1 MSMELAITGTGAVS
15 SAGWGVAV
23 MMEAL
28 RSGASIPV
36 SLLERPLGDSVVR
49 TPVKR
54 VPDAPANMPKS
65 ARLRRASPITR
76 FAAAAAMEA
85 LGTERAAESLSG
97 RLRVGVIFTL
107 VNGCVNYSN
116 RFFGEVLA
124 DPTLA
129 SPILFPETVF
139 NAPSSHISAL
149 IGSNSPNDSIVG
161 DETAFLTGID
171 LATEWITRGDVDG
184 CLIVAAEETD
194 WLSAE
199 GLCFYSKHHVPSEGA
214 GAIYL
219 EAGPGNVRLHHLPD
233 PAPYPFRGRANAMRD
248 IRKTLSAEDEGH
260 TLLVDSR
267 AGVTRFDRAE
277 TQAWIDWA
285 GPRWSPKLVLGESMG
300 AACALQVVAAVEGVK
315 SGDFKQAIV
324 SSAGSNQQAAGMV
337 LRARHALCRETHH
350 ALTPSFR
357 PANFTTSAS

>member
-1 MSMELAITGTGAVS
+1 
-15 SAGWGVAV
+15 

-28 RSGASIPV
+28 DSGAAIPLF
-36 SLLERPLGDSVVR
+36 LLERALGDTVVR
-49 TPVKR
+49 TPVRR
-54 VPDAPANMPKS
+54 VPGAPANMPKS
-65 ARLRRASPITR
+65 ARLRRASAITK

-85 LGTERAAESLSG
+85 LGAERAAESLAG

-107 VNGCVNYSN
+107 TNGCVNYSN
-116 RFFGEVLA
+116 RFFGEVLS
-124 DPTLA
+124 DPALA

-161 DETAFLTGID
+161 DETAYLAGID
-171 LATEWITRGDVDG
+171 LAAEWIARGDVDG

-199 GLCFYSKHHVPSEGA
+199 ALCLYSRNHVPSEGA

-219 EAGPGNVRLHHLPD
+219 EAGPGPVRIHHLPE
-233 PAPYPFRGRANAMRD
+233 PVPYPFRGRVNAACD
-248 IRKTLSAEDEGH
+248 IRRMLSPDDDGQ

-267 AGVTRFDRAE
+267 AGVRRFDRPE
-277 TQAWIDWA
+277 TLAWSDWS

-300 AACALQVVAAVEGVK
+300 AACALQVVAAVEALK
-315 SGDFKQAIV
+315 SGTCKQAV
-324 SSAGSNQQAAGMV
+324 VTSAGSNQQVAGMV
-337 LRARHALCRETHH
+337 LR
-350 ALTPSFR
+350 S
-357 PANFTTSAS
+357 SA